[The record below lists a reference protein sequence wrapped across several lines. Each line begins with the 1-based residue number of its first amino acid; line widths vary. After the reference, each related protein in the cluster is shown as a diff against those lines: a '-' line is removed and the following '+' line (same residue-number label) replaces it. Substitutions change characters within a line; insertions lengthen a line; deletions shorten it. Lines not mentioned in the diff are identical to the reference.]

1 MGLGKGNMK
10 KYKEYDKCNLCPREC
25 GAQRNNNKKGI
36 CGTANQ
42 IIVARAA
49 LHYWEEPCISGEKGS
64 GAVFFGGCN
73 LHCVFCQN
81 QEISCG
87 QSGKV
92 IDESRLAEIFLELM
106 EKGANNINLV
116 TPGHYLPQI
125 ISAVE
130 KARNQGMNLPIVYNC
145 GGYEKVDSIRRL
157 EGLVDVYL
165 PDFQYFSSDISQKYS
180 NAKDYAQV
188 AKLAIE
194 EMVRQQNKCVFDQQK
209 IIKKGVI
216 VRHLLLPGCLKDSK
230 KVIRYLYSKYG
241 DNIFI
246 SLMSQYTPLAH
257 VQKYKELN
265 RRVTNREY
273 NQLVNYALELGV
285 INGFTQDREVASESF
300 IPYFDETGV

>member
-1 MGLGKGNMK
+1 MEQYNVTGMSCAACSSRVEKAVSSLDGVTS
-10 KYKEYDKCNLCPREC
+10 CAVNLLTNSMTVE
-25 GAQRNNNKKGI
+25 GMASSQ
-36 CGTANQ
+36 A
-42 IIVARAA
+42 
-49 LHYWEEPCISGEKGS
+49 
-64 GAVFFGGCN
+64 
-73 LHCVFCQN
+73 
-81 QEISCG
+81 
-87 QSGKV
+87 
-92 IDESRLAEIFLELM
+92 
-106 EKGANNINLV
+106 
-116 TPGHYLPQI
+116 I

-157 EGLVDVYL
+157 EGIVDVYL
-165 PDFQYFSSDISQKYS
+165 PDFKYFSSDISQKYS

-246 SLMSQYTPLAH
+246 SLMSQYTPLEH